1 MAELQLVVLL
11 VERMPNLDDLFY
23 FEAVVR
29 HGGFAAAG
37 RALGIPK
44 SKLSR
49 RVAALE
55 QRLDVQLL
63 ERSARRL
70 SLTAVGDVFYGHCR
84 AALAEAEAAEE
95 AAQTLTAE
103 PRGLVRLGCPPG
115 FGEHALAGVL
125 PAFFAAYPKV
135 RLQLLVSLETID
147 LIAERV
153 DVVIRANLAFEENS
167 DLVARKL
174 GPIGIVLVASPAFLA
189 AHPAIARP
197 EDLAGLP
204 TIAHQKTQ
212 DQSIWELYDGADRP
226 VRIRHEPRLLVND
239 FAVSREAAIEGLG
252 VAMLPQAVCY
262 DALASGALVRVLPD
276 YHAGESMVHLL
287 FTSRRGMLPAVRLLV
302 DHLIDTLPEVMRRKR
317 AAVYDSQTV
326 A

>member
-1 MAELQLVVLL
+1 
-11 VERMPNLDDLFY
+11 MPNLDDLFY

-37 RALGIPK
+37 RALDIPK

-55 QRLDVQLL
+55 ERLDVRLL

-70 SLTAVGDVFYGHCR
+70 WLTAVGEVFHGHCR
-84 AALAEAEAAEE
+84 AALAEAWAAEE

-103 PRGLVRLGCPPG
+103 PRGLVRLGCSPG
-115 FGEHALAGVL
+115 YGEQALASVL

-147 LIAERV
+147 LLAEQV
-153 DVVIRANLAFEENS
+153 DVVIRANLALAEI
-167 DLVARKL
+167 
-174 GPIGIVLVASPAFLA
+174 PISSPASSVRSGSSSWR
-189 AHPAIARP
+189 ARP
-197 EDLAGLP
+197 FSPPIPPSAGPRDLSDLP
-204 TIAHQKTQ
+204 TIAHQRAH
-212 DQSIWELYDGADRP
+212 DHNLWELYDAADNP
-226 VRIRHEPRLLVND
+226 VRIRHDPRLIVND
-239 FAVSREAAIEGLG
+239 FAVSRAAAIEGMG

-287 FTSRRGMLPAVRLLV
+287 FPSRRGMLPAVRVLV
-302 DHLIDTLPEVMRRKR
+302 DHLIATLPEVMRRKC
-317 AAVYDSQTV
+317 AAVVETQTIV
-326 A
+326 